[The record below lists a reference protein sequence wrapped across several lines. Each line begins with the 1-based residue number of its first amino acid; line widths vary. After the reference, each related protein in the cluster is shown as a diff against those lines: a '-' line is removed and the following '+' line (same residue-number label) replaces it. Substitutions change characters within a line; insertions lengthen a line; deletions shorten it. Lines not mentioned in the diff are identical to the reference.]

1 MSTNRFTNQLEINN
15 NKSYFLDIKM
25 QTDYLFQQKIRVYL

>member
-1 MSTNRFTNQLEINN
+1 MSTNRLTNQLENNN